1 MPGQGRYTLRMK
13 LRPVACMALLAALVA
28 AQAGAQAA
36 SESLTEAAQRERER
50 RKGAAK
56 ARAYTETSLPKPVV
70 ASGVERVD
78 EPAPSTEASPA
89 PAVPEKTLDEIR
101 AEKKAAYE
109 KRLAERAKDIE
120 VVRKAMDDA
129 QLELNDVN
137 TITKYGSRKDA
148 LLKILEDGQ
157 AELKKSDQAL
167 AEIEEEARREGISV
181 SRP

>member
-13 LRPVACMALLAALVA
+13 LRPVACMALLAGLVA
-28 AQAGAQAA
+28 SQAGAQAA

-56 ARAYTETSLPKPVV
+56 ARAYTETSLPKPIV

-89 PAVPEKTLDEIR
+89 PAVPEKTVDEIR

-157 AELKKSDQAL
+157 AELKKADQAL

>member
-1 MPGQGRYTLRMK
+1 
-13 LRPVACMALLAALVA
+13 MALLAALVA
-28 AQAGAQAA
+28 TQAGAQAA
-36 SESLTEAAQRERER
+36 ADSLNEAAQRERER

-56 ARAYTETSLPKPVV
+56 AKTYTETSLPKPVV
-70 ASGVERVD
+70 ASGFERVD
-78 EPAPSTEASPA
+78 VTAPSTESSPA
-89 PAVPEKTLDEIR
+89 PAAVEKSVDEVR

-109 KRLAERAKDIE
+109 KRLGDRVKTIE

-157 AELKKSDQAL
+157 AELKKADQAL
-167 AEIEEEARREGISV
+167 AEIEEEARREGILV